1 MSPYDAAVVDQS
13 ARRRSRG
20 PTNGSR
26 PVRSRSVVDLVI
38 DEVRRTILDGS
49 LAPGAP
55 VVISELSAQLD
66 VSHIPVREALRR
78 LEGEGLIELR
88 HGRSAVVA
96 PLSADDL
103 AQVFRLRA
111 LLEADVVAR
120 AVEHYTDEELDE
132 LEHTYDALAVVP
144 GDDADS
150 LSARHNDFHRLLV
163 RPAATEWDWRL
174 LDMLWQAGE
183 RYVFLI
189 LAEALAGPPT
199 DLRSKHTDLLT
210 AARSRS
216 ATGLHEAIRAHL
228 AAGVAL
234 IGLQL
239 GKVEPR

>member
-1 MSPYDAAVVDQS
+1 M
-13 ARRRSRG
+13 RSQ
-20 PTNGSR
+20 
-26 PVRSRSVVDLVI
+26 SVVDLVI
-38 DEVRRTILDGS
+38 DEVRHTILDGS

-55 VVISELSAQLD
+55 VVISELSTRLD

-96 PLSADDL
+96 PLSAADL
-103 AQVFRLRA
+103 AHVFRLRA
-111 LLEADVVAR
+111 LLEADTVAR
-120 AVEHYTDEELDE
+120 AVEHYSDEDLDE
-132 LEHTYDALAVVP
+132 LEQAYRALAIVP

-163 RPAATEWDWRL
+163 SPAASEWDWRL

-189 LAEALAGPPT
+189 LAEALAGPPAVLQ
-199 DLRSKHTDLLT
+199 DRHTRLLL

-216 ATGLHEAIRAHL
+216 APHVHDAIKEHL
-228 AAGVAL
+228 ASGVAI
-234 IGLQL
+234 IGPRLA
-239 GKVEPR
+239 GREPQRH

>member
-1 MSPYDAAVVDQS
+1 MMLLVSDHP
-13 ARRRSRG
+13 ARRLSRG
-20 PTNGSR
+20 PANGPR
-26 PVRSRSVVDLVI
+26 PVRSQSVVDLVI

-49 LAPGAP
+49 LAPGTP
-55 VVISELSAQLD
+55 VAISELSARLD

-96 PLSADDL
+96 PLSTEDL
-103 AQVFRLRA
+103 AHVFHLRA

-132 LEHTYDALAVVP
+132 LEHTYRALAVVP
-144 GDDADS
+144 GDNADS

-174 LDMLWQAGE
+174 LDMIWQAGE

-189 LAEALAGPPT
+189 LAEALGGPPT
-199 DLRSKHTDLLT
+199 ALQDKHTALLL
-210 AARSRS
+210 AAAGRS
-216 ATGLHEAIRAHL
+216 ATDLHDAITAHL
-228 AAGVAL
+228 ASGVAL
-234 IGLQL
+234 IG
-239 GKVEPR
+239 PRLANTERR